1 MTLKVLTC
9 YGQTL
14 FCETASAAC
23 CARNILK
30 QAWHTRTGLMMRRR
44 RISVSYRLHL
54 QNKHY
59 HYQLNKRS
67 ISADYHPGLRIIKND
82 NILFQTFIFEFVKV
96 YRLVYVNIVQMLYL
110 PWTKHFSTIT
120 TVMLAFREWKSN
132 GAGMALFHTIIFYPV
147 IRDHTTRLI
156 CHGPVV
162 HSTFVLSNK
171 HCTMISMERVYTPVL
186 SNLFLKI

>member
-1 MTLKVLTC
+1 MTLKVLTFVLWNRIRC
-9 YGQTL
+9 LLCSQCIETSLTYTNRFNDAHATNFCL
-14 FCETASAAC
+14 FYMNRDCIYKTNLPLS
-23 CARNILK
+23 IK
-30 QAWHTRTGLMMRRR
+30 
-44 RISVSYRLHL
+44 I
-54 QNKHY
+54 
-59 HYQLNKRS
+59 S

-120 TVMLAFREWKSN
+120 TVMLAFGEWKSN

-147 IRDHTTRLI
+147 ICDHTTRLI

-171 HCTMISMERVYTPVL
+171 HCTVISIERAYT
-186 SNLFLKI
+186 ST